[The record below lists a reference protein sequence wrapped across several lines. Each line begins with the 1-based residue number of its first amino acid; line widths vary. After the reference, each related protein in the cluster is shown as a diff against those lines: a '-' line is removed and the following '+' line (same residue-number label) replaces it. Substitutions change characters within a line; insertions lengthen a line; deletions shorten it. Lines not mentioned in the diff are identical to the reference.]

1 MTNKRE
7 GKADTMSYASYQTQ
21 GTLALKRRQAPGP
34 RLAYSAPAPRARER
48 AVKERHEGR
57 ALLVG
62 LFLVLAFVCG
72 GAFLLEGLLS
82 MPEAMVGAETCY
94 ETHYVRGGETL
105 WSIAQECAPNTM
117 RTEEMVSLIRSH
129 NDLSTSLLSPG
140 QMLEIP
146 MLGR

>member
-1 MTNKRE
+1 
-7 GKADTMSYASYQTQ
+7 MSYASYQTQ
-21 GTLALKRRQAPGP
+21 GTLALKRKETQGP
-34 RLAYSAPAPRARER
+34 RLAYSAPAPSPKER
-48 AVKERHEGR
+48 AATQQHKGR

-62 LFLVLAFVCG
+62 VLLVLAFVCS
-72 GAFLLEGLLS
+72 GAFLLEGLLA
-82 MPEAMVGAETCY
+82 MPGAVAGAQVSY